1 MRSRLVMP
9 AFVGGLVIGVLSA
22 LPVISVGN
30 VCCCL
35 WVVVG
40 GAVGAYLLQQNQTAP
55 ITAGD
60 GALVGALAGLI
71 GAFVSLVLS
80 IPITLLMSP
89 VQRAVL
95 ERLRDSGASMP
106 PEVTQAFDNAG
117 SGFLLVAS
125 FLLMLFI
132 SPVFAA
138 TGGLLGAMIFRKPL
152 PPPLPPPTPGGPS
165 TPIDVPYSPG

>member
-1 MRSRLVMP
+1 MRSRLAVP
-9 AFVGGLVIGVLSA
+9 TFVGGLVIGVLSA
-22 LPVISVGN
+22 LPVISAAN

-60 GALVGALAGLI
+60 GALVGALAGVV
-71 GAFVSLVLS
+71 GAFVSLALS

-89 VQRAVL
+89 VQQAVL
-95 ERLRDSGASMP
+95 DRLRDSGASMP

-125 FLLMLFI
+125 FLLMLFVG
-132 SPVFAA
+132 PVFS
-138 TGGLLGAMIFRKPL
+138 TIGGLLGAMIFRKPL
-152 PPPLPPPTPGGPS
+152 PPHVPPAPSGPS
-165 TPIDVPYSPG
+165 APIDVPYSPG